1 MPFGTVAQAV
11 MAFHI
16 SLDALTVVVRKF
28 RSVSSLMAEGSRLEG
43 LVDALS
49 AEHLLR
55 SPPFSF
61 SYRASLGRYFTLN
74 KKIPNTENQTQ
85 HGSVQT
91 FAAWLRS
98 SSMISA
104 KQPQPL
110 PDKVQG
116 AQVKAKDLAL
126 QLPNGSLKDGHG
138 KNMKKTSTRSDIAT
152 EK

>member
-43 LVDALS
+43 LVEALS
-49 AEHLLR
+49 TEHLHR
-55 SPPFSF
+55 SSPFFFGFFFPVLILVGISDLAG
-61 SYRASLGRYFTLN
+61 STTTNTLVALL
-74 KKIPNTENQTQ
+74 PR
-85 HGSVQT
+85 
-91 FAAWLRS
+91 LRS

-116 AQVKAKDLAL
+116 AQVKAKDLSL
-126 QLPNGSLKDGHG
+126 QLPNGSLLPR
-138 KNMKKTSTRSDIAT
+138 KKTC
-152 EK
+152 